1 MLFATHALAAVRR
14 SLHASVCRGALGLAL
29 VALTSA
35 TGLAQTY
42 YVSNA
47 SPCPATPDG
56 SELAPYCTI
65 LAAMTAHKGPGVTI
79 VVKPGVYREQVTVST
94 SGAAGSPFVF
104 RAAGPGV
111 VLECADDFANA
122 ALWTAAEGTSWL
134 APSVT
139 VAPLQVFANGA
150 RLVNT
155 IELGS
160 TMPLNT
166 FHFEAGV
173 GLYVNLGGDSPALHG
188 VLVGKRN
195 YGFNM
200 STKSFITVDG
210 FEVRHAESRG
220 IYMQNPTSDIV
231 ISNNT
236 VSFSNSY
243 GIQTIN
249 GQRNVITGN
258 RVSNGNF
265 HGIGLTAGATGCVVS
280 NNESFRN
287 ADPAVRRANGIF
299 LSAAPANTMFGNN
312 LHDNQDTGLHW
323 SLGSNN
329 CVSYHNQSWS
339 NGDHGFDHLA
349 TTGTMHRNDIAYG
362 NFKDGFSFEGDSPG
376 ASVYNCIGVNNGIT
390 VTNGVAAN
398 GKDLWVD
405 LNSSVGF
412 VSDHNILWN
421 STLQPPFK
429 WIDTSYNTLAEFQT
443 ASGMDLHSF
452 QANPI
457 FVSPSTGNFA
467 IGLGSPAIDA
477 AHSGVSYW
485 PGVDMFGTAP
495 LDDSRT
501 TNRGEGPTAFA
512 DIGVFEFLPL
522 DSPPVVVAPTDI
534 NGLFGM
540 SVSFKVTAKD
550 PDGDPITSLT
560 VNTSKL
566 PIGSFVTFTPNS
578 TKTEGTF
585 TWFLGLTAT
594 GNYKVTFTAA
604 NALSASASTNIHIR
618 SRIRAYSGV
627 PGELA
632 IGEVALSDGYPNP
645 SLGAVDLALDL
656 PEDSDLDW
664 SVYDAQGRRVYSEAR
679 SVAAG
684 HHQLHWDGMT
694 MSRQRASTGIYF
706 IRARVA
712 GTEFVRRVVR
722 F

>member
-1 MLFATHALAAVRR
+1 MLFASHAFVAMRR
-14 SLHASVCRGALGLAL
+14 SLLVSVCRGALGLAL
-29 VALTSA
+29 VALTSSS
-35 TGLAQTY
+35 GLAQTY

-47 SPCPATPDG
+47 SPCAATPDG

-65 LAAMTAHKGPGVTI
+65 LAATTAHKGPGVTI
-79 VVKPGVYREQVTVST
+79 VVKPGIYREQVTVPL
-94 SGAAGSPFVF
+94 SGVAGSPFVF
-104 RAAGPGV
+104 RASGPGAV
-111 VLECADDFANA
+111 IECADDFANA
-122 ALWTAAEGTSWL
+122 ALWTQAEGTSWL
-134 APSVT
+134 ASSAT
-139 VAPLQVFANGA
+139 VAPLQVFASGG
-150 RLVNT
+150 RLAVT
-155 IELGS
+155 LELGS
-160 TMPLNT
+160 TMPVNT
-166 FHFEAGV
+166 FHFEPGV
-173 GLYVNLGGDSPALHG
+173 GLYVNLGGDSPALRG

-210 FEVRHAESRG
+210 FEIRHAESRG

-258 RVSNGNF
+258 KVSDGNF
-265 HGIGLTAGATGCVVS
+265 HGIGLTAGASGCVVS

-287 ADPAVRRANGIF
+287 ADLAVRRANGIF

-312 LHDNQDTGLHW
+312 LHNNQDTGLHW

-329 CVSYHNQSWS
+329 CVSYHNRSWS

-405 LNSSVGF
+405 GNSSVGF
-412 VSDHNILWN
+412 VSDHNIFWN
-421 STLQPPFK
+421 STLQPPVK
-429 WIDTSYNTLAEFQT
+429 WIDTSYNTLAEFQ
-443 ASGMDLHSF
+443 AVSGLDLHSF

-457 FVSPSTGNFA
+457 FLSPITGDFA
-467 IGLGSPAIDA
+467 IGSGSPAIDA
-477 AHSGVSYW
+477 AHSGVSNW
-485 PGVDMFGTAP
+485 PGVDIFGTAP

-501 TNRGEGPTAFA
+501 LNRSEGPIAYA

-534 NGLFGM
+534 NALFGTM
-540 SVSFKVTAKD
+540 VSFKVTAKD
-550 PDGDPITSLT
+550 PDNDPITSLT
-560 VNTSKL
+560 VDKSKL
-566 PIGSFVTFTPNS
+566 PSGALVSFVTNS

-585 TWFLGLTAT
+585 TWLLGLMPT
-594 GNYKVTFTAA
+594 GNYKVTFKAA
-604 NALSASASTNIHIR
+604 NALSATASTNIHVR
-618 SRIRAYSGV
+618 SRVRAMSGV
-627 PGELA
+627 PGDLA
-632 IGEVALSDGYPNP
+632 IGKLALSDGYPNP
-645 SLGAVDLALDL
+645 SMGAVDFALDL

-664 SVYDAQGRRVYSEAR
+664 SVYDAQGRRVYSESR
-679 SVAAG
+679 PVAAG
-684 HHQLHWDGMT
+684 HHQLRWDGMT
-694 MSRQRASTGIYF
+694 MSRQRAGTGIYF
-706 IRARVA
+706 IRARV
-712 GTEFVRRVVR
+712 GESDFVRRVVR